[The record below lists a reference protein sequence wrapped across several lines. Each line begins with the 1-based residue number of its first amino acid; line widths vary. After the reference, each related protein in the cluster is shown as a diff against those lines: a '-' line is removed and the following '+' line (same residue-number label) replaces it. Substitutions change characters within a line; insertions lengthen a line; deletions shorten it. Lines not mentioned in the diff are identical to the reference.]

1 MKLAGIL
8 LGYALAVGVLF
19 STLAGGALWL
29 VQPSPAVS
37 QEARPPPM
45 PAPIPARIADSIA
58 RKKPFPVEEP
68 KVAEPRP
75 VRPAMQE
82 ASVSLAP
89 APVYSTRIRRFGAPP
104 QQPRKQRSEPA
115 LARAAPAV
123 SAPSSPAA
131 PVSAARSDF
140 PY

>member
-8 LGYALAVGVLF
+8 LAYALAVGVLF

-29 VQPSPAVS
+29 VQPGPAVS
-37 QEARPPPM
+37 QEARPP
-45 PAPIPARIADSIA
+45 PIPARIADSIA

-68 KVAEPRP
+68 KVAEPKP

-82 ASVSLAP
+82 ANVSLAP
-89 APVYSTRIRRFGAPP
+89 APVYSSRVRRFGAPP
-104 QQPRKQRSEPA
+104 QQTRKRRSEPA